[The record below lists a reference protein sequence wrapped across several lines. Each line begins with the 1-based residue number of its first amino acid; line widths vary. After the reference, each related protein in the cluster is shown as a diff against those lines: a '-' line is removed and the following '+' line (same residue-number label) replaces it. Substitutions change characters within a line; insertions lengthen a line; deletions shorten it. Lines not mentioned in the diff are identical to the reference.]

1 MTRTPKT
8 ASSTSSG
15 TTTRVLRSRSMN
27 SEDTTKPMAPPAC
40 WSASVSPRCGRG
52 IPLAMC
58 TRPSTPKSSAAQPMI
73 CRPAGPLLSGLR
85 RLRQATKHSSS
96 GTNQPSRPT
105 EPFTTVRVKSP
116 TPPGSCHHTAAATTT
131 ASPIRNRPA
140 PSRRCSG
147 SSSRA
152 VCPTLRTVAP
162 STWATPSQT
171 AASPRPRA
179 SPSAAIGPVP
189 FRTAR
194 GAGRLDFFV
203 ERPFAAGFLRDWLPD
218 DRVVDPDPFGPAL
231 GVGLEVPFVRD
242 AGGEDVRVAM
252 LPNVHRRHTSPR
264 LPTPDPLRLRLVLP
278 PSTAGRDLGP
288 CLVRPTRP

>member
-27 SEDTTKPMAPPAC
+27 SDEITKPMAPPAC
-40 WSASVSPRCGRG
+40 WRSSVSPRCGRG
-52 IPLAMC
+52 MPLAMC
-58 TRPSTPKSSAAQPMI
+58 TRPSTPNSSAAQPMI

-105 EPFTTVRVKSP
+105 EPLTTVRMPSP
-116 TPPGSCHHTAAATTT
+116 TPPGSCHQTAAATTT
-131 ASPIRNRPA
+131 AAPIRNSPA

-162 STWATPSQT
+162 RTWATPSQT
-171 AASPRPRA
+171 AATPRPRA
-179 SPSAAIGPVP
+179 SPSAAMGPVP
-189 FRTAR
+189 LRTAR
-194 GAGRLDFFV
+194 GAGRFDFAV
-203 ERPFAAGFLRDWLPD
+203 DRPFGCGLATGLAAGRPG
-218 DRVVDPDPFGPAL
+218 RGS
-231 GVGLEVPFVRD
+231 G
-242 AGGEDVRVAM
+242 
-252 LPNVHRRHTSPR
+252 
-264 LPTPDPLRLRLVLP
+264 RLRAGSCSRLGGALVP
-278 PSTAGRDLGP
+278 RRRWGRRTGRHGRESTQVPHQSQASHAGSGRPNLGGARAP
-288 CLVRPTRP
+288 ADRR